1 MSPTSLK
8 LYGLC
13 HFTSV
18 DVLTDFDKQNLHIFS
33 LAPNV
38 FDEQYLLHR
47 LYPVSVFEMSE

>member
-38 FDEQYLLHR
+38 FDEQYLLHS